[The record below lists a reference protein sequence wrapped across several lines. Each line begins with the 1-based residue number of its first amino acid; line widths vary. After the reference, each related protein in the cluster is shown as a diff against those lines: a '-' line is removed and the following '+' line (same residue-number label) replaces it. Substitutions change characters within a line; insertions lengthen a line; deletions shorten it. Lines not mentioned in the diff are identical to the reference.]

1 MNKQIV
7 EAYMAE
13 WAPVQ
18 WQLPTTPNRQ
28 FYKNWELFIEVMT
41 GIKNLDSLTDLDRYS
56 IGNTVSIIIRTRTGI
71 TVPVPPTHMIIP

>member
-1 MNKQIV
+1 MNKQMV

-28 FYKNWELFIEVMT
+28 FYKTWELFIEAMT
-41 GIKNLDSLTDLDRYS
+41 GIKDLDSLTDLDRYS

-71 TVPVPPTHMIIP
+71 TVPVPPTPMIIP